1 MDAASAKA
9 RDERA
14 APAPL
19 PAPLGRNAPLVPVD
33 SAESRAL
40 VGVIAILAFLAA
52 LCACAAE
59 LVGAASAQWQS
70 SVEREMTIQVRPV
83 SQRDLE
89 ADVAR
94 VAELARA
101 APGVAEARAMG
112 KQEAERLLE
121 PWLGSGLAPGDLP
134 VPRLVILKLDTG
146 HGPDADELRRRLA
159 EVPSAT
165 LDDHGLSLARAS
177 APAPPL
183 ARPRRA

>member
-1 MDAASAKA
+1 MDASSAKA
-9 RDERA
+9 RNERA

-19 PAPLGRNAPLVPVD
+19 PAALGRNAPLVPVD

-89 ADVAR
+89 ADVTR

-101 APGVAEARAMG
+101 
-112 KQEAERLLE
+112 
-121 PWLGSGLAPGDLP
+121 
-134 VPRLVILKLDTG
+134 
-146 HGPDADELRRRLA
+146 
-159 EVPSAT
+159 SAT
-165 LDDHGLSLARAS
+165 CRCRGSS
-177 APAPPL
+177 S
-183 ARPRRA
+183 